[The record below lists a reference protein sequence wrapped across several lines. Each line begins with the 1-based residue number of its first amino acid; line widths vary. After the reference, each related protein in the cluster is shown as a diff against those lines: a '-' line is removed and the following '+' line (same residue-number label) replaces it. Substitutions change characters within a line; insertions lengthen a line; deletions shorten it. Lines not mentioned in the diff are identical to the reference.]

1 MSNPLLSWIE
11 PDRLQSAFARLK
23 GPSRRVDVE
32 PAAAH
37 PKSDRVIVLPPLV
50 VNDPPFVNDLP
61 APAANFEPPPGRL
74 RQRIEALAE
83 WVQQQT
89 GASAICIID
98 REGLMLLDRGSGD
111 EVAAIASAFVS
122 LIKRVRTSTENEIG
136 GLVILGL
143 ADGKLLHMIEV
154 DTSLGEFAACFV
166 VTGQLRPELAT
177 GIRDGLRLAIESELS
192 LDDTAAVRGLAPPWK
207 VT

>member
-1 MSNPLLSWIE
+1 MPNPLLSWIE
-11 PDRLQSAFARLK
+11 PERLQSAFARVR
-23 GPSRRVDVE
+23 GAARSRE
-32 PAAAH
+32 PGEHPPATALEQVVPLPVASVAAAALG
-37 PKSDRVIVLPPLV
+37 DDAFR
-50 VNDPPFVNDLP
+50 
-61 APAANFEPPPGRL
+61 PPPGRMQ
-74 RQRIEALAE
+74 QRLEALSE
-83 WVQQQT
+83 WLMQRT
-89 GASAICIID
+89 GATAVCVID

-143 ADGKLLHMIEV
+143 TADKLLHMIEV
-154 DTSLGEFAACFV
+154 ETSLGEFAACFV

-177 GIRDGLRLAIESELS
+177 AIRDGLLLAIEGDPSS
-192 LDDTAAVRGLAPPWK
+192 LDDTAGVREVDDLWK

>member
-1 MSNPLLSWIE
+1 MSNLLLSWIE
-11 PDRLQSAFARLK
+11 PDRLQSAFARLR
-23 GPSRRVDVE
+23 GPARKVE
-32 PAAAH
+32 AVAPPAPRA
-37 PKSDRVIVLPPLV
+37 PSERIILPPLV
-50 VNDPPFVNDLP
+50 VIQPPLP
-61 APAANFEPPPGRL
+61 AGGFQPPPGRM
-74 RQRIEALAE
+74 RQRIEALGE
-83 WVQQQT
+83 WVEQKT
-89 GASAICIID
+89 GASAVCIID

-166 VTGQLRPELAT
+166 VTNQLRPELAT
-177 GIRDGLRLAIESELS
+177 GIRDGLRLAIESETS
-192 LDDTAAVRGLAPPWK
+192 LDDTAAVGGLAPPWK

>member
-1 MSNPLLSWIE
+1 MSSPLLSWIE
-11 PDRLQSAFARLK
+11 PERLQSAFARLRGPARK
-23 GPSRRVDVE
+23 GE
-32 PAAAH
+32 AGGPAAAS
-37 PKSDRVIVLPPLV
+37 PPSDRVIILPPLV
-50 VNDPPFVNDLP
+50 VTPPPSP
-61 APAANFEPPPGRL
+61 AGGFEPPPGRM
-74 RQRIEALAE
+74 RQRIEALGE

-89 GASAICIID
+89 GASAVCIID

-122 LIKRVRTSTENEIG
+122 LIKRVRSSTENEIG

-143 ADGKLLHMIEV
+143 AEGKLLHMIEV

-177 GIRDGLRLAIESELS
+177 GIRDGLRLAIEGDQAS